1 MARGACPYKHGGQCN
16 RGCRGFQCRYREENR
31 KDLLNMEYIN
41 GLPQP
46 FIAVLWSKS
55 QWPVHDID
63 VEFGLVRLDVCGL
76 LDRTPISDIVSF
88 IDALGITHNA
98 DDFYL

>member
-1 MARGACPYKHGGQCN
+1 MCPYRHGDQCN
-16 RGCRGFQCRYREENR
+16 RGCRGFQCRHREENR

-46 FIAVLWSKS
+46 FIAILWSKS
-55 QWPVHDID
+55 QWPVQDID
-63 VEFGLVRLDVCGL
+63 VETGLMRLDVCGL
-76 LDRTPISDIVSF
+76 LDLTHIRDVVSF
-88 IDALGITHNA
+88 IDALGVTHSA

>member
-1 MARGACPYKHGGQCN
+1 MVSG
-16 RGCRGFQCRYREENR
+16 
-31 KDLLNMEYIN
+31 DLLNIEYIN

-46 FIAVLWSKS
+46 FIAILWSKS

-63 VEFGLVRLDVCGL
+63 VETGLMRLDVCGL
-76 LDRTPISDIVSF
+76 LDLTHIRDVVSF
-88 IDALGITHNA
+88 IDALGVTHSA